1 VIFAIS
7 YYDSHQTFTWL
18 FFSAFLLRTL
28 IEFRRHPE
36 IKTMSAITKS
46 PRLTAALA
54 AVVALSAAAPAL
66 AETQSRNR
74 SDNAAPARNETARVW
89 RTVASDAPPLGAQR
103 VVMACEQGA
112 IARRNFERRFG
123 QAPVFVTASQAL
135 AARDAGQTWSTPR
148 CMTERELYRLTDG
161 Q

>member
-1 VIFAIS
+1 
-7 YYDSHQTFTWL
+7 
-18 FFSAFLLRTL
+18 
-28 IEFRRHPE
+28 
-36 IKTMSAITKS
+36 MSAITKS

-66 AETQSRNR
+66 AEAQSRNR

-112 IARRNFERRFG
+112 IARRDYERQYG
-123 QAPVFVTASQAL
+123 QAPVFMTADQVLSAKQ
-135 AARDAGQTWSTPR
+135 RGETWSAPR
-148 CMTERELYRLTDG
+148 CMNSREHARLSRTLETRRTG
-161 Q
+161 A